1 MADVVNP
8 ASSAKPQVRIIGI
21 YPVEITKSILLE
33 NARLEF
39 GDGRFYLDD
48 ILQLS
53 DDEFAERFKDI
64 YLVEIGI
71 DQPDALFDPGHFT
84 QEESGR
90 PPDSWQVAYDEKYLD
105 FEGSS
110 VQPKPAPGDK
120 IRFAFFFH
128 SPNLNQPLLTP
139 YGAVELPR
147 PTAMPDRLRTL
158 FRYTVPC

>member
-1 MADVVNP
+1 MADIVNQAP
-8 ASSAKPQVRIIGI
+8 SEKPQIHVIGI

-53 DDEFAERFKDI
+53 DDAFAEHFEEI

-71 DQPDALFDPGHFT
+71 DRLDALFDPERFT
-84 QEESGR
+84 QEESGT

-105 FEGSS
+105 SEGAS
-110 VQPKPAPGDK
+110 VQPKPASGDR
-120 IRFAFFFH
+120 IRLAFFFH

-139 YGAVELPR
+139 YRAVELPM
-147 PTAMPDRLRTL
+147 PTPMPERLRNL
-158 FRYTVPC
+158 FRYVPPC